1 MDEDIKQI
9 LAEQTAAIN
18 EMKLVSQKTARYLK
32 WLRVVDILKFL
43 LILIPLIAAWLYLPQ
58 FLSDLSSVYS
68 GLFPSS
74 LMK

>member
-58 FLSDLSSVYS
+58 FLNDLSSAYS

>member
-18 EMKLVSQKTARYLK
+18 EMKQVTQKTARYLK
-32 WLRVVDILKFL
+32 WLRVMDILKFL
-43 LILIPLIAAWLYLPQ
+43 LILIPIIAAWLYLPD
-58 FLSDLSSVYS
+58 FLSGLSSGY
-68 GLFPSS
+68 GDLFPTQ

>member
-58 FLSDLSSVYS
+58 FFSDLSNAYS
-68 GLFPSS
+68 GLLPSS